1 MTAGL
6 DQQAAAIYAPV
17 RAELAQVE
25 AKLLSLSDTAIREI
39 PELAPLLNHVLSH
52 GGKRVRPA
60 LTLLA
65 ANFFPQDAEKP
76 LNMATGVELLHL
88 ATLIH
93 DDTVDDADLRRGS
106 ASVSGRWGKQVAVLF
121 GDYLFAASATL
132 VCDTGNLRVVRRFA
146 ETIMELAS
154 GEIIEYFNAFNP
166 QQALARYYDRIYRK
180 TASLFCTAAETGAA
194 LSGAAETQVQA
205 LRDYGYNIGMAF
217 QIVDDLLD
225 LQGEERE
232 LGKPVGNDLLQ
243 GVLTL
248 PTILLL
254 ERYPADNP
262 IPALFQNPQ
271 QDGNL
276 RRALELIH
284 NSSIIPDCFAIVR
297 DYCDRA
303 NGALTLLPPGS
314 CRDSL
319 ESLAD
324 YVRERS
330 R

>member
-1 MTAGL
+1 MVQGL
-6 DQQAAAIYAPV
+6 DQRAASIYAPV
-17 RAELAQVE
+17 QDQLVQVE
-25 AKLLSLSDTAIREI
+25 NKLRALSDTTI
-39 PELAPLLNHVLSH
+39 PELEPLLNHVLSH

-60 LTLLA
+60 MTLLSS
-65 ANFFPQDAEKP
+65 NFFPQEPENAV
-76 LNMATGVELLHL
+76 NMATGVELLHL

-93 DDTVDDADLRRGS
+93 DDTVDNADLRRGN
-106 ASVSGRWGKQVAVLF
+106 ASVSSRWGKQVAVLF
-121 GDYLFAASATL
+121 GDCLFAASAVL

-154 GEIIEYFNAFNP
+154 GEIIEFFNTFNP
-166 QQALARYYDRIYRK
+166 KQEMDRYYDRIYRK
-180 TASLFCTAAETGAA
+180 TATLFCTAAESGAV
-194 LSGAAETQVQA
+194 LSGATEEQVQA

-225 LQGEERE
+225 IQGNEAEM
-232 LGKPVGNDLLQ
+232 GKPVGNDLLQ

-254 ERYPADNP
+254 ERYPNNNP
-262 IPALFQNPQ
+262 IADLFKDREDTEKVGQTLDMIN
-271 QDGNL
+271 
-276 RRALELIH
+276 
-284 NSSIIPDCFAIVR
+284 NSTILADCVAIVR
-297 DYCDRA
+297 QYCDQA
-303 NGALTLLPPGS
+303 NRSLEILPKCD

-319 ESLAD
+319 ETLAD

>member
-1 MTAGL
+1 MVQGL
-6 DQQAAAIYAPV
+6 DQRAASIYAPV
-17 RAELAQVE
+17 RDQLVQVE
-25 AKLLSLSDTAIREI
+25 NKLKALSDTTI
-39 PELAPLLNHVLSH
+39 PELEPLLNHVLSH

-60 LTLLA
+60 MTLLSS
-65 ANFFPQDAEKP
+65 NFFPQEPENAV
-76 LNMATGVELLHL
+76 NMATGVELLHL

-93 DDTVDDADLRRGS
+93 DDTVDNADLRRGN
-106 ASVSGRWGKQVAVLF
+106 ASVSSRWGKQVAVLF
-121 GDYLFAASATL
+121 GDCLFAASAVL

-154 GEIIEYFNAFNP
+154 GEIIEFFNTFNP
-166 QQALARYYDRIYRK
+166 KQEMDRYYDRIYRK
-180 TASLFCTAAETGAA
+180 TATLFCTAAESGAV
-194 LSGAAETQVQA
+194 LSGATEEQVQA

-225 LQGEERE
+225 IQGNEAEM
-232 LGKPVGNDLLQ
+232 GKPVGNDLLQ

-254 ERYPADNP
+254 ERYPNNNP
-262 IPALFQNPQ
+262 IADLFKDREDTEKVGQTLDMIN
-271 QDGNL
+271 
-276 RRALELIH
+276 
-284 NSSIIPDCFAIVR
+284 NSTILADCFAIVR
-297 DYCDRA
+297 QYCDQA
-303 NGALTLLPPGS
+303 NRSLEILPKCD

-319 ESLAD
+319 ETLAD

>member
-1 MTAGL
+1 MVQGL
-6 DQQAAAIYAPV
+6 DQRAASIYAPV
-17 RAELAQVE
+17 RDQLVQVE
-25 AKLLSLSDTAIREI
+25 GKLKALSNTTI
-39 PELAPLLNHVLSH
+39 PELEPLLNHVLSH

-60 LTLLA
+60 MTLLSS
-65 ANFFPQDAEKP
+65 NFFPQEPENAV
-76 LNMATGVELLHL
+76 NMATGIELLHL

-93 DDTVDDADLRRGS
+93 DDTVDNADLRRGN
-106 ASVSGRWGKQVAVLF
+106 ASVSNRWGKQVAVLF
-121 GDYLFAASATL
+121 GDCLFAASAVL

-154 GEIIEYFNAFNP
+154 GEIIEFFNTFNP
-166 QQALARYYDRIYRK
+166 KQEMDRYYDRIYRK
-180 TASLFCTAAETGAA
+180 TATLFCTAAESGAV
-194 LSGAAETQVQA
+194 LSGATEEQVQA

-225 LQGEERE
+225 IQGNEAEM
-232 LGKPVGNDLLQ
+232 GKPVGNDLLQ

-254 ERYPADNP
+254 ERYPNNNP
-262 IPALFQNPQ
+262 ITDLFKDPEDTEKVGQTLDMIN
-271 QDGNL
+271 
-276 RRALELIH
+276 
-284 NSSIIPDCFAIVR
+284 NSTILADCFAIVR
-297 DYCDRA
+297 QYCDQA
-303 NGALTLLPPGS
+303 NRSLEILPKCD

-319 ESLAD
+319 ETLAD

>member
-6 DQQAAAIYAPV
+6 DQQAVAIYAPV
-17 RAELAQVE
+17 RAGLAQVE
-25 AKLLSLSDTAIREI
+25 AKLLALSESAIREI

-65 ANFFPQDAEKP
+65 ANFFPLDAEKP
-76 LNMATGVELLHL
+76 VNMATGVELLHL

-93 DDTVDDADLRRGS
+93 DDTVDDAALRRGS

-154 GEIIEYFNAFNP
+154 GEIIEYFNTFNP
-166 QQALARYYDRIYRK
+166 QQAIDRYYDRIYRK

-194 LSGAAETQVQA
+194 LSGAAEEQVQA

-262 IPALFQNPQ
+262 IPTLFQNPQ

-284 NSSIIPDCFAIVR
+284 NSTIIPDCFAIVR

-303 NGALTLLPPGS
+303 NGALALLPPGA

-319 ESLAD
+319 AALAD

>member
-25 AKLLSLSDTAIREI
+25 AKLLALSDTAIREI

-146 ETIMELAS
+146 ATIMELAS
-154 GEIIEYFNAFNP
+154 GEIIEYFNTFNP

-194 LSGAAETQVQA
+194 LSGAAEAQVQA

-248 PTILLL
+248 PTILLR

-276 RRALELIH
+276 RRALDLIH
-284 NSSIIPDCFAIVR
+284 NSTIIPDCFAIVR

-303 NGALTLLPPGS
+303 NRALTLLPPGP

>member
-1 MTAGL
+1 MVQGL
-6 DQQAAAIYAPV
+6 DQRAASIYAPV
-17 RAELAQVE
+17 QDQLVQVE
-25 AKLLSLSDTAIREI
+25 NKLKALSDTTI
-39 PELAPLLNHVLSH
+39 PELEPLLNHVLSH

-60 LTLLA
+60 MTLLSS
-65 ANFFPQDAEKP
+65 NFFPQEPENAV
-76 LNMATGVELLHL
+76 NMATGVELLHL

-93 DDTVDDADLRRGS
+93 DDTVDNADLRRGN
-106 ASVSGRWGKQVAVLF
+106 ASVSSRWGKQVAVLF
-121 GDYLFAASATL
+121 GDCLFAASAVL

-154 GEIIEYFNAFNP
+154 GEIIEFFNTFNP
-166 QQALARYYDRIYRK
+166 KQEMDRYYDRIYRK
-180 TASLFCTAAETGAA
+180 TATLFCTAAESGAV
-194 LSGAAETQVQA
+194 LSGATEEQVQA

-225 LQGEERE
+225 IQGNEAEM
-232 LGKPVGNDLLQ
+232 GKPVGNDLLQ

-254 ERYPADNP
+254 ERYPNNNP
-262 IPALFQNPQ
+262 IADLFKDREDTEKVGQTLDMIN
-271 QDGNL
+271 
-276 RRALELIH
+276 
-284 NSSIIPDCFAIVR
+284 NSTILADCFAIVR
-297 DYCDRA
+297 QYCDQA
-303 NGALTLLPPGS
+303 NRSLEILPKCD

-319 ESLAD
+319 ETLAD

>member
-1 MTAGL
+1 MVQGL
-6 DQQAAAIYAPV
+6 DQRAASIYAPV
-17 RAELAQVE
+17 RDQLIQVE
-25 AKLLSLSDTAIREI
+25 NKLKALSDTTI
-39 PELAPLLNHVLSH
+39 PELEPLLNHVLSH

-60 LTLLA
+60 MTLLSS
-65 ANFFPQDAEKP
+65 NFFPQEPENAV
-76 LNMATGVELLHL
+76 NMATGVELLHL

-93 DDTVDDADLRRGS
+93 DDTVDNSDLRRGN
-106 ASVSGRWGKQVAVLF
+106 ASVSSRWGKQVAVLF
-121 GDYLFAASATL
+121 GDCLFAASAVL

-154 GEIIEYFNAFNP
+154 GEIIEFFNTFNP
-166 QQALARYYDRIYRK
+166 KQEMDRYYDRIYRK
-180 TASLFCTAAETGAA
+180 TATLFCTAAESGAV
-194 LSGAAETQVQA
+194 LSGATEEQVQA

-225 LQGEERE
+225 IQGNEAEM
-232 LGKPVGNDLLQ
+232 GKPVGNDLLQ

-254 ERYPADNP
+254 ERYPNNNP
-262 IPALFQNPQ
+262 IADLFKDREDTEKVGQTLDMIN
-271 QDGNL
+271 
-276 RRALELIH
+276 
-284 NSSIIPDCFAIVR
+284 NSTILADCFAIVR
-297 DYCDRA
+297 QYCDQA
-303 NGALTLLPPGS
+303 NRSLETLPKCD

-319 ESLAD
+319 EALAD

>member
-1 MTAGL
+1 MVQGL
-6 DQQAAAIYAPV
+6 DQRAASIYAPV
-17 RAELAQVE
+17 RDQLVQVE
-25 AKLLSLSDTAIREI
+25 NKLKALSDTTI
-39 PELAPLLNHVLSH
+39 PELEPLLNHVLSH

-60 LTLLA
+60 MTLLSS
-65 ANFFPQDAEKP
+65 NFFPQEPENAV
-76 LNMATGVELLHL
+76 NMATGVELLHL

-93 DDTVDDADLRRGS
+93 DDTVDNADLRRGN
-106 ASVSGRWGKQVAVLF
+106 ASVSSRWGKQVAVLF
-121 GDYLFAASATL
+121 GDCLFAASAVL

-154 GEIIEYFNAFNP
+154 GEIIEFFNTFNP
-166 QQALARYYDRIYRK
+166 KQEMDRYYDRIYRK
-180 TASLFCTAAETGAA
+180 TATLFCTAAESGAV
-194 LSGAAETQVQA
+194 LSGATEEQVQA

-225 LQGEERE
+225 IQGNEAEM
-232 LGKPVGNDLLQ
+232 GKPVGNDLLQ

-254 ERYPADNP
+254 ERYPNNNP
-262 IPALFQNPQ
+262 IADLFKDREDTAKVGQTLDMIN
-271 QDGNL
+271 
-276 RRALELIH
+276 
-284 NSSIIPDCFAIVR
+284 NSTILADCFAIVR
-297 DYCDRA
+297 QYCDQA
-303 NGALTLLPPGS
+303 NRSLETLPKCD

-319 ESLAD
+319 ETLAD

>member
-1 MTAGL
+1 MVQGL
-6 DQQAAAIYAPV
+6 DQRAASIYAPV
-17 RAELAQVE
+17 RDQLVQVE
-25 AKLLSLSDTAIREI
+25 NKLKALSDTTI
-39 PELAPLLNHVLSH
+39 PELEPLLNHVLSH

-60 LTLLA
+60 MTLLSS
-65 ANFFPQDAEKP
+65 NFFPQEPENAV
-76 LNMATGVELLHL
+76 NMATGVELLHL

-93 DDTVDDADLRRGS
+93 DDTVDNADLRRGN
-106 ASVSGRWGKQVAVLF
+106 ASVSSRWGKQVAVLF
-121 GDYLFAASATL
+121 GDCLFAASAVL

-154 GEIIEYFNAFNP
+154 GEIIEFFNTFNP
-166 QQALARYYDRIYRK
+166 KQEMDRYYDRIYRK
-180 TASLFCTAAETGAA
+180 TATLFCTAAESGAV
-194 LSGAAETQVQA
+194 LSGATEEQVQA

-225 LQGEERE
+225 IQGNEAEM
-232 LGKPVGNDLLQ
+232 GKPVGNDLLQ

-254 ERYPADNP
+254 ERYPNNNP
-262 IPALFQNPQ
+262 IADFFKDREDTEKVGQALDMIN
-271 QDGNL
+271 
-276 RRALELIH
+276 
-284 NSSIIPDCFAIVR
+284 NSTILADCFAIVR
-297 DYCDRA
+297 QYCDQA
-303 NGALTLLPPGS
+303 NRSLEILPKCD

-319 ESLAD
+319 ETLAD

>member
-1 MTAGL
+1 MVQGL
-6 DQQAAAIYAPV
+6 DQRAASIYAPV
-17 RAELAQVE
+17 RDQLVQVE
-25 AKLLSLSDTAIREI
+25 NKLKALSDTTI
-39 PELAPLLNHVLSH
+39 PELEPLLDHVLSH

-60 LTLLA
+60 MTLLSS
-65 ANFFPQDAEKP
+65 NFFPQEPENAV
-76 LNMATGVELLHL
+76 NMATGVELLHL

-93 DDTVDDADLRRGS
+93 DDTVDNADLRRGN
-106 ASVSGRWGKQVAVLF
+106 ASVSSRWGKQVAVLF
-121 GDYLFAASATL
+121 GDCLFAASAVL

-154 GEIIEYFNAFNP
+154 GEIIEFFNTFNP
-166 QQALARYYDRIYRK
+166 KQEMDRYYDRIYRK
-180 TASLFCTAAETGAA
+180 TATLFCTAAE
-194 LSGAAETQVQA
+194 SGAVLSEATEEQVQA

-225 LQGEERE
+225 IQGNEAEM
-232 LGKPVGNDLLQ
+232 GKPVGNDLLQ

-254 ERYPADNP
+254 ERYPNNNP
-262 IPALFQNPQ
+262 IADFFKDREDTAKVGQTLDMIN
-271 QDGNL
+271 
-276 RRALELIH
+276 
-284 NSSIIPDCFAIVR
+284 NSTILADCFAIVR
-297 DYCDRA
+297 QYCNQA
-303 NGALTLLPPGS
+303 NRSLEILPKCD

-319 ESLAD
+319 ETLAD